1 MANEY
6 AYTKDP
12 DKKPT
17 GKSALARKNKNT
29 NREIGAEENR
39 NKKIE
44 KKEKKTLGE
53 KQYENF
59 KTALDTKFD
68 KMSRIQKTYEG
79 ASPKIKKDLENK
91 FKDSFKSKNTVAST
105 RRETGRTEVAKGGR
119 INFKGGGCT
128 TKGMNKKAY
137 GKNS

>member
-17 GKSALARKNKNT
+17 VKSALARKNK
-29 NREIGAEENR
+29 E
-39 NKKIE
+39 NKKLNADEFFEIKDS
-44 KKEKKTLGE
+44 KK
-53 KQYENF
+53 
-59 KTALDTKFD
+59 KFTGPKSTEGSVGD
-68 KMSRIQKTYEG
+68 EVNKFRKMDDD
-79 ASPKIKKDLENK
+79 IKKQQKL
-91 FKDSFKSKNTVAST
+91 S
-105 RRETGRTEVAKGGR
+105 KGGR
-119 INFKGGGCT
+119 VNFKGGGCT